1 MTLQTGAPATRTLRG
16 GVEIRRPAYAAAI
29 ALFASTALGAC
40 EVNLHTEGLSSR
52 DVRTFKVTGAPDL
65 VLETFDG
72 AIEVHSWDRSEV
84 EVEVEKR
91 AMEQPLIDQ
100 MKVEVEQTGDR
111 IVLRVTGPPRADFRG
126 VTIGMHIS
134 PTARLRVA
142 VPRATNLE
150 AKSGDGSIR
159 VEALDG
165 KLVLTTADGSVS
177 AMRTSGDLRIRTGD
191 GSIRLDEVTGKLDI
205 ETDDG
210 SIGIDGHPSI
220 LHAKTGDGTIRV
232 TIDSDSAMAADWDV
246 TTGDGSVIMTLP
258 SVFNAELDFETSEGA
273 VRSAHPLL
281 KELTAEGRRDGEGS
295 DERRER
301 RRSLRTRVGEGGKI
315 FKVRTGDGNIRIEH

>member
-1 MTLQTGAPATRTLRG
+1 MTLQ
-16 GVEIRRPAYAAAI
+16 IRRPAFAAV

-52 DVRTFKVTGAPDL
+52 DVRTFKVTGAPDV

-100 MKVEVEQTGDR
+100 MKVDVEQQGDR
-111 IVLRVTGPPRADFRG
+111 IVVRVSGPARADFRG
-126 VTIGMHIS
+126 ITVGMHIS

-150 AKSGDGSIR
+150 ARSGDGSIR

-165 KLVLTTADGSVS
+165 KLVLNTVDGSVTGV
-177 AMRTSGDLRIRTGD
+177 RVSGDIRIRTGD
-191 GSIRLDEVTGKLDI
+191 GSIKLDDVAGNLDL
-205 ETDDG
+205 ETEDG
-210 SIGIDGHPSI
+210 SIGIDAKPAA

-232 TIDSDSAMAADWDV
+232 TIDPDSAMAADWDLS
-246 TTGDGSVIMTLP
+246 TGDGSVILTLP
-258 SVFNAELDFETSEGA
+258 SGFNAELDAETSDGV
-273 VRSAHPLL
+273 VRSDHPLL
-281 KELTAEGRRDGEGS
+281 KELTAERREGEDG

-301 RRSLRTRVGEGGKI
+301 RRSLRTRMGEGGKI
-315 FKVRTGDGNIRIEH
+315 LKVRTGDGTIRIEH

>member
-1 MTLQTGAPATRTLRG
+1 MTLQ
-16 GVEIRRPAYAAAI
+16 IRRPAFAAAV

-52 DVRTFKVTGAPDL
+52 DVRTFKVTGAPDV

-72 AIEVHSWDRSEV
+72 AIEVHSWDRNEV

-100 MKVEVEQTGDR
+100 MKVDVEQQGDR
-111 IVLRVTGPPRADFRG
+111 IVVRVTGPARADFRG
-126 VTIGMHIS
+126 ITIGMHIS

-165 KLVLTTADGSVS
+165 KLVLNTVDGSVTGV
-177 AMRTSGDLRIRTGD
+177 RVSGDIRIRTGD
-191 GSIRLDEVTGKLDI
+191 GSIRLDDVAGNLDL

-210 SIGIDGHPSI
+210 SIGIDAKPTA

-232 TIDSDSAMAADWDV
+232 TIDPDSAMAADWDL
-246 TTGDGSVIMTLP
+246 TTGDGSVILTLP
-258 SVFNAELDFETSEGA
+258 SGFNAELDAETSDGV
-273 VRSAHPLL
+273 VRSDHPLL
-281 KELTAEGRRDGEGS
+281 KELTAERRSGEDG

-301 RRSLRTRVGEGGKI
+301 RRSLRTRMGEGGKI
-315 FKVRTGDGNIRIEH
+315 LKVRTGDGTIRIEH

>member
-1 MTLQTGAPATRTLRG
+1 MTPQ
-16 GVEIRRPAYAAAI
+16 IRRPAFAAAV
-29 ALFASTALGAC
+29 ALFAATALGAC
-40 EVNLHTEGLSSR
+40 EMNLHTEGLSSR
-52 DVRTFKVTGAPDL
+52 DTRTFKVTGAPEL
-65 VLETFDG
+65 VLDTFDG
-72 AIEVHSWDRSEV
+72 AIEVHSWDRNQV
-84 EVEVEKR
+84 EVEIEKR

-100 MKVEVEQTGDR
+100 MKVEVEQKGDR
-111 IVLRVTGPPRADFRG
+111 IVVRVTGPARADFRG

-165 KLVLTTADGSVS
+165 KLVLNTVDGSVT
-177 AMRTSGDLRIRTGD
+177 AVRVTGDIHIRTGD
-191 GSIRLDEVTGKLDI
+191 GAITLEDVAGKLDL

-210 SIGIDGHPSI
+210 SIGIDAKPTA

-232 TIDSDSAMAADWDV
+232 TIDPDSAMAADWDF
-246 TTGDGSVIMTLP
+246 TTGDGNVVLTLP
-258 SVFNAELDFETSEGA
+258 STFNAELDLETASGA
-273 VRSAHPLL
+273 VRTDQHPLL
-281 KELTAEGRRDGEGS
+281 KDVSGEGRRDGEDS

-301 RRSLRTRVGEGGKI
+301 RRTLRAKMGEGGKI
-315 FKVRTGDGNIRIEH
+315 LKVRTGDGWIRIEH